1 MAGFTVLFFCIVQYL
16 YVAYGARLPDV
27 QGSKLEAES
36 INSRNPKLLF
46 GVSVWVTHIYNCIVY
61 IIIIIII
68 VILIK

>member
-1 MAGFTVLFFCIVQYL
+1 MVLCKAFSLIATNTVNMAGFTVLFFCIVQYL

-46 GVSVWVTHIYNCIVY
+46 GVSV
-61 IIIIIII
+61 
-68 VILIK
+68 